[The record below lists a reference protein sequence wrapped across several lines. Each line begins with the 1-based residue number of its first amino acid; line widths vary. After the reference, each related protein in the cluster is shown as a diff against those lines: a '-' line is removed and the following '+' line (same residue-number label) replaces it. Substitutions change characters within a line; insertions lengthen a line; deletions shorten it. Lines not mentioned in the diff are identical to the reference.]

1 MKDLQSV
8 FNHIQEMKK
17 DMKAIKKEY
26 ADTLANADDREL
38 ILEEIKKLQERK
50 KQIEVRTQEQMGKRY
65 AELEALKDELE
76 SEQEMLNDM
85 AMTMLM
91 DGKTVEVTDEYQNQ
105 YEPLF
110 TVKFKKA

>member
-17 DMKAIKKEY
+17 DMKTIKKEY

-38 ILEEIKKLQERK
+38 LLEEIKKLQERK

-91 DGKTVEVTDEYQNQ
+91 DGKTVEVMDEYQNQ

-110 TVKFKKA
+110 TVKFKKS